1 MLKIRELRKNA
12 KISQARLAEMSGVKQ
27 PTVVAWEKNESQ
39 PKADKLPV
47 IAKALGCEIA
57 DLYEEGTV

>member
-1 MLKIRELRKNA
+1 MLKIRELRKAA
-12 KISQARLAEMSGVKQ
+12 KISQKTLAEECGVKQ
-27 PTVVAWEKNESQ
+27 PTVVAWEKNKSQ